1 MFIGTSK
8 NRNPFL
14 LILSLSILSA
24 FTGISSAETL
34 VSGGISTDNT
44 WDLAGVSYVILDGG
58 VTVAHGVTLTLD
70 PGIVVK
76 FESPNAKLRILGKL
90 NASGTS
96 DNKILFTLIKD
107 DSYGGVGYSIVYVE
121 VKP

>member
-1 MFIGTSK
+1 MFIGTFI

-24 FTGISSAETL
+24 FAGISSAETL
-34 VSGGISTDNT
+34 VSGAISTDTTGN
-44 WDLAGVSYVILDGG
+44 LADSPYVILEGG
-58 VTVAHGVTLTLD
+58 VTVANGITLTLD

-90 NASGTS
+90 NASGTL
-96 DNKILFTLIKD
+96 DNKIIFTLIKD
-107 DSYGGVGYSIVYVE
+107 DSYGGVGYPITYAE
-121 VKP
+121 VKV